1 MVIVQ
6 RIVVRWTKQG
16 RGAVE
21 ATRRREI
28 PAAFELP
35 PMPDAPLAVHDVLA
49 EHRTG
54 YVPTAAMGSH
64 ALPAQLKGLRF
75 RLSEATGAEAA
86 VGVVRTPGWSAYP
99 ADRLPGEVFLLH
111 PGEHARY
118 RANFR
123 FSGYSTEWYYE
134 EWTINIAHRR
144 WQRDMFLTAQIDH
157 DKDERVSLY
166 GGPR

>member
-21 ATRRREI
+21 AARRREI
-28 PAAFELP
+28 PSAFELP
-35 PMPDAPLAVHDVLA
+35 PMPDAPLVVHDVVA

-54 YVPTAAMGSH
+54 YVPTAVIGGH
-64 ALPAQLKGLRF
+64 TFPAQLDGLRF
-75 RLSEATGAEAA
+75 KPSGAAGAEAA
-86 VGVVRTPGWSAYP
+86 VGVVRTSVRCAYP
-99 ADRLPGEVFLLH
+99 AHRFPGEVFLLH

-144 WQRDMFLTAQIDH
+144 WRRDMFLTAEIDH